1 MKKIIVSIIEF
12 IFVEIMLAMGV
23 FAMLLL
29 LNVLLVLGGCV

>member
-1 MKKIIVSIIEF
+1 MEKIIVSIIEF

>member
-23 FAMLLL
+23 LAMLLL